1 MIGQLR
7 GTIVDKQPPR
17 LVLDVGGVGY
27 ELEAPMST
35 FFALGQGAAGPGT
48 GGGTAEVTLFTQM
61 VVRDDAILLY
71 GFSTTDER
79 RLFRELVKVSGV
91 GPKLALTIL
100 SGMSVADFVATIE
113 ADDATRLTGL
123 PGVGKKTAARLVVEM
138 RDKLSGSA
146 LAPALAPSLGPT
158 EAGGGSAAAR
168 RDARDA
174 LMSLGYKPAEAEK
187 LMNGLDTDTLDSEA
201 LIREALRRAVR

>member
-7 GTIVDKQPPR
+7 GKIVEKQPPR
-17 LVLDVGGVGY
+17 LVIDVGGVGY

-35 FFALGQGAAGPGT
+35 FFALGQPAGPDGNA
-48 GGGTAEVTLFTQM
+48 GEATLLTQM

-71 GFSTTDER
+71 GFATADER

-123 PGVGKKTAARLVVEM
+123 PGVGKKTAARLIVEM
-138 RDKLSGSA
+138 RDKLSGSS
-146 LAPALAPSLGPT
+146 LAPALAPATGAQDS
-158 EAGGGSAAAR
+158 GSGATAR